1 MCILRDKMDIQKLQI
16 LVTNRVPIGVYSF
29 IWIQLNSNFK
39 VDTWN
44 NCNSY
49 NYSFFNYY
57 KPHHVKINVY
67 GNVQDDGLYWNKGLH
82 EENNNN
88 NNNKWAFQKI
98 KHP

>member
-1 MCILRDKMDIQKLQI
+1 
-16 LVTNRVPIGVYSF
+16 
-29 IWIQLNSNFK
+29 
-39 VDTWN
+39 
-44 NCNSY
+44 
-49 NYSFFNYY
+49 
-57 KPHHVKINVY
+57 VY